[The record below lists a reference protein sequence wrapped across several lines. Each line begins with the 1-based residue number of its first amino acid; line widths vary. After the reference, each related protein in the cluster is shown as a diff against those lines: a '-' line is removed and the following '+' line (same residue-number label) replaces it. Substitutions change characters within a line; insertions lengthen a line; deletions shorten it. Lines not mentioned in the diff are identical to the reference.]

1 MKDEIDIN
9 RIPKHIAI
17 IMDGN
22 GRWAAKRALP
32 RFFGHKAGMETLR
45 EVLRAC
51 SDMSIKILT
60 VYAFSTENWNRP
72 NDEVSYLMNLLI
84 EYMRKEINNLNKNN
98 VRIKILGDLS
108 ALPVTTRLEIEK
120 AVSLTYENTGIQFNI
135 ALNYGGRAEL
145 IKACKRISEEVKEG
159 KITTEDI
166 DEDLISSYLFTAGD
180 YDPDLVIRTSGEKRL
195 SNFLLWQSAYSELV
209 FVDVMWPDFD
219 KTQLKKAIIEYQ
231 SRERRFGV
239 IKKKTEEKK

>member
-1 MKDEIDIN
+1 MKDEIDKN

-51 SDMSIKILT
+51 SDMGIKILT

-72 NDEVSYLMNLLI
+72 NDEVTYLMNLLI
-84 EYMRKEINNLNKNN
+84 EYMRKEINDLNKND

-108 ALPVTTRLEIEK
+108 ALPITTRLEIEK
-120 AVSLTYENTGIQFNI
+120 AVSLTHDNNGIQFNI

-145 IKACKRISEEVKEG
+145 INACKRISEEVKEG

-166 DEDLISSYLFTAGD
+166 DEELISSYLFTSGD
-180 YDPDLVIRTSGEKRL
+180 YEPDLIIRTSGEKRL

-209 FVDVMWPDFD
+209 FADVMWPDFD
-219 KTQLKKAIIEYQ
+219 KAQLTKAIIEYQ
-231 SRERRFGV
+231 SRDRRFGV
-239 IKKKTEEKK
+239 IKKTE

>member
-1 MKDEIDIN
+1 MNDEIDKN
-9 RIPKHIAI
+9 RLPKHIAI

-32 RFFGHKAGMETLR
+32 RFLGHKAGTETIR

-51 SDMSIKILT
+51 SDMGIKILT

-72 NDEVSYLMNLLI
+72 KDEVSYLMNLLV
-84 EYMRKEINNLNKNN
+84 EYMKKEINDLNKNN

-108 ALPVTTRLEIEK
+108 ALPANTRLEIDR
-120 AVSLTYENTGIQFNI
+120 AVSLTHENTGIQFNI

-145 IKACKRISEEVKEG
+145 IDACKRISKEVKEG
-159 KITTEDI
+159 KIVTEDI
-166 DEDLISSYLFTAGD
+166 DEDLISSYLFTSGD
-180 YDPDLVIRTSGEKRL
+180 YDPDIIIRTSGEKRL

-209 FVDVMWPDFD
+209 FTDVMWPDFN
-219 KTQLKKAIIEYQ
+219 KAQLKKAIIEYQ
-231 SRERRFGV
+231 SRDRRFGA
-239 IKKKTEEKK
+239 IKKKT